1 MSLFDTLKNTISSV
15 KNGLH
20 YSKLLS
26 GRTPVFSQFG
36 NDVYVSDVVQQ
47 CMACITDEMR
57 KVQINHILED
67 KNGMLHIR
75 NTQLNK
81 AFQYQANEYMTPADF
96 MEKAT
101 YLLLKNANCF
111 IYPRFVYTYNADGT
125 IKSRDVAALYPLDPR
140 RVDFMQDDAGRMF
153 IRFTFA
159 AGDQFTLPYENIIH
173 WRMHFGAN
181 EYLGG
186 NDHGTEEVEDLLN
199 TVRIYDKLMQSLG
212 LAVES
217 SLKITG
223 ILKFPMYLGD
233 DKQKDEAERFEKKL
247 RDRNSGIIP
256 MDTKSD
262 YVPIKADPKL
272 IDKDTLEFLDRK
284 ILRHFGVSIAVLN
297 GEATPEQHQ
306 AFYQRA
312 IEPKLMSLAQAIT
325 RTVFTPTEYAFGN
338 SIRIYPEELIFLS
351 TAQKLEFVKMVGE
364 RGALTN
370 NKILQLFGLPPYEGG
385 DVRLQSLNYVDVEIA
400 NEYQL
405 ANAGS
410 SAVKK
415 GLTVNE

>member
-1 MSLFDTLKNTISSV
+1 MSFFDTLKNTITYV
-15 KNGLH
+15 KSGLR
-20 YSKLLS
+20 YSKMLN
-26 GRTPVFSQFG
+26 GRTPIFSQFG

-57 KVQINHILED
+57 KVQINHILEKD
-67 KNGMLHIR
+67 GMLNIKDS
-75 NTQLNK
+75 QLNR

-96 MEKAT
+96 MEKST

-111 IYPRFVYTYNADGT
+111 IYPRFVYTYNANGT
-125 IKSRDVAALYPLDPR
+125 VKSRDVTALYPLDPR
-140 RVDFMQDDAGRMF
+140 RVDFLQDDSGRMF
-153 IRFTFA
+153 VRMTFGGGNEFTI
-159 AGDQFTLPYENIIH
+159 PYDNLIH
-173 WRMHFGAN
+173 WRMHYGAN

-186 NDHGTEEVEDLLN
+186 NEYGTEEVEDLLN
-199 TVRIYDKLMQSLG
+199 TVKIYDKLMLSLG
-212 LAVES
+212 IAVEN

-223 ILKFPMYLGD
+223 ILKFPMYMGNEE
-233 DKQKDEAERFEKKL
+233 QKSEAERFEKKL
-247 RDRNSGIIP
+247 KERDSGIIP
-256 MDTKSD
+256 MDTKSE
-262 YVPIKADPKL
+262 YTPIKADPKL
-272 IDKDTLEFLDRK
+272 IDKDTLEFMDRK
-284 ILRHFGVSIAVLN
+284 ILRHFGVSIPVLN

-312 IEPKLMSLAQAIT
+312 IEPKLMSLAQTIT

-351 TAQKLEFVKMVGE
+351 TTQKLEFVKMVGE

-370 NKILQLFGLPPYEGG
+370 NKILQLFGLPPYKGG

-410 SAVKK
+410 AAVKK
-415 GLTVNE
+415 GITANE